1 MNVAVV
7 GTGNVG
13 SALLMKLASVKDLA
27 EIMVM
32 NLEDDWSRAAIMD
45 VASAH
50 PLAAERC
57 QVAGYRELDRADLI
71 VLTSGVQMKAYET
84 GEDVRRQNSEIADQ
98 ILGQAKLRDEAILI
112 ALATPV
118 DAITPHIQRG
128 FHRAPH
134 SVMGF
139 GGDLDQNRLRYVLRK
154 RGYSDTQAG
163 VVAEHGSRTIPYYP
177 QEQEYNQVTQE
188 VRTFLH
194 DITAQGGNPRNL
206 ATGSLLARLIDD
218 LVHDRRTIHFVC
230 GYHAGYER
238 FLTWPFQIRRT
249 GVGDPAQPA
258 LGVAASQRLKS
269 YLSESTNL

>member
-13 SALLMKLASVKDLA
+13 SSLLMELASVEDLA
-27 EIMVM
+27 EILVM

-50 PLAAERC
+50 PLAAGRC
-57 QVAGYRELDRADLI
+57 RVAAYRELDQADLI
-71 VLTSGVQMKAYET
+71 VLTSGVQMKEHET
-84 GEDVRRQNSEIADQ
+84 GEDVRRRNSDIADQ
-98 ILGQAKLRDEAILI
+98 ILGQTKLRDEAILI

-118 DAITPHIQRG
+118 DALTPHIQRG
-128 FHRAPH
+128 FHRTPH

-139 GGDLDQNRLRYVLRK
+139 GGDLDRNRLRYILRQ
-154 RGYSDTQAG
+154 RGYSDAQAG
-163 VVAEHGSRTIPYYP
+163 VVAEHGGHTIPYYP
-177 QEQEYNQVTQE
+177 QEQEYEQVTQE

-194 DITAQGGNPRNL
+194 DITAQGGRPRNL
-206 ATGSLLARLIDD
+206 ATGSLLAKLIDD

-249 GVGDPAQPA
+249 GVGDPERPA
-258 LGVAASQRLKS
+258 LGLIASQRLNS
-269 YLSESTNL
+269 YLTKSTSL